1 MLRLD
6 PPIWLETPNG
16 RALAH
21 FIVDRGIEFDNEWVC
36 VHADGAV
43 ISWMNPVIRVSSNF
57 TLGRHTMPLV
67 KSKSKKAFSTN
78 VKREMGSGRP
88 QKQALAI
95 AYSVKRKSS
104 GKKKK

>member
-67 KSKSKKAFSTN
+67 KSKKAFSTN
-78 VKREMGSGRP
+78 VKREMESGRP
-88 QKQALAI
+88 QRQAVAI
-95 AYSVKRKSS
+95 AYSVKRKS